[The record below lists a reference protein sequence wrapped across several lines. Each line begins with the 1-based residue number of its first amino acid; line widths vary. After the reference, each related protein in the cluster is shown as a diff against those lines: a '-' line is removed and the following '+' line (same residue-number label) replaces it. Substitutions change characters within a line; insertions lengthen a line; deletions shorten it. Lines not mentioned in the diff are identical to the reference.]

1 MGMHAR
7 YASAP
12 PQKNICNGGIFC
24 GLQLNQISCRN
35 VQLCFFLFGVM
46 VELQVIWLRCG
57 TVFSLLTCSF
67 MQRWQQLYKT
77 SGTLRTRKSNAVCLI
92 VLSKNRRIT
101 RITHF
106 DGTWNKVCFFSRM
119 TGHPWS
125 IREFQGD
132 WQLQSYIKSGDNFGF
147 LVGWCTKVGKGPSL
161 YGYIYIYMN
170 ICWIIQALEKLEN
183 KNDIIPWVIRT
194 GGDLCWSM
202 PSVTA

>member
-1 MGMHAR
+1 MWWACMQDMQVPHPKKTYVTAAFFVGCSWIR
-7 YASAP
+7 SAAEM
-12 PQKNICNGGIFC
+12 F
-24 GLQLNQISCRN
+24 SF
-35 VQLCFFLFGVM
+35 VFFLFGVM

-67 MQRWQQLYKT
+67 MKRWQQLAKT
-77 SGTLRTRKSNAVCLI
+77 SGTLRTRKSSAVWLI
-92 VLSKNRRIT
+92 VLSKNRRIK

-161 YGYIYIYMN
+161 YGYI
-170 ICWIIQALEKLEN
+170 WIFAGLSKHL
-183 KNDIIPWVIRT
+183 KNWKTKTISFH
-194 GGDLCWSM
+194 G
-202 PSVTA
+202 